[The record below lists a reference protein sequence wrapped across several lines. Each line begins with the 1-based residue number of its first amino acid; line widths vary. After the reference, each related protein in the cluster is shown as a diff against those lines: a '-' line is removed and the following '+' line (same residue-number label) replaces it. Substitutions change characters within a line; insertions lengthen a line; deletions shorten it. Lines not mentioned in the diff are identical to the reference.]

1 MSKHRAV
8 VAHPRRR
15 TFVAWSSGAAVA
27 GLVILPLGGV
37 ASAAPAP
44 APAASGQAV
53 GMPCSKEVR
62 ACVRLSSNEA
72 WLADGTGAIVRGPI
86 TVNHGAPGNETPTG
100 RFTVQWKDA
109 THRSG
114 EFNGAPMPWAVFFDG
129 NGRAFHGGNAGKK
142 TAGCVRLPDDQAKAF
157 FEALNPGDA
166 VQILP

>member
-15 TFVAWSSGAAVA
+15 KLVAWSSGAAVA
-27 GLVILPLGGV
+27 GLVILPFGGV
-37 ASAAPAP
+37 AAAAPV
-44 APAASGQAV
+44 PAAAGQAA
-53 GMPCSKEVR
+53 GMPCSNEVK

-72 WLADGTGAIVRGPI
+72 WLADGTGAVVRGPLA
-86 TVNHGAPGNETPTG
+86 VNHGAPGKETPTG

-129 NGRAFHGGNAGKK
+129 NGRAFHGGNAGKQ
-142 TAGCVRLPDDQAKAF
+142 TAGCVRLADDQAKAF
-157 FEALNPGDA
+157 FDALNPGDA
-166 VQILP
+166 VEILP